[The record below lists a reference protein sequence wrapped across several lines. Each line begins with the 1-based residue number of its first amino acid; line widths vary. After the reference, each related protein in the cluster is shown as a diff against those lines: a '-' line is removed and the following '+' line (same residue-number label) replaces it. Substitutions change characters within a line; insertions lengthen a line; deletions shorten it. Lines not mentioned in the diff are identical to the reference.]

1 MIKHALS
8 FRMAALLVCAALC
21 VPCSAGAG
29 SMAAGARPGGSLNGY
44 AAASGTPAGT
54 LNGYAW
60 MDSDNASKLSFLL
73 GVECGIAME
82 MALNQ
87 EQAKVTGTPAVL
99 SPFQQGWTAAF
110 DNTPRQAIVDRIDA
124 FYTANPSQ
132 KKRHVF
138 DVIWEQMLVPALPAL
153 PVRR

>member
-8 FRMAALLVCAALC
+8 FCVAALLVCAALFA
-21 VPCSAGAG
+21 PSSAGAG
-29 SMAAGARPGGSLNGY
+29 SMAAGARPGG
-44 AAASGTPAGT
+44 T

-60 MDSDNASKLSFLL
+60 MDSDNANKLSFLL

-82 MALNQ
+82 MALDQ
-87 EQAKVTGTPAVL
+87 EQAKFTGTPAVL

-132 KKRHVF
+132 KNRHVF
-138 DVIWEQMLVPALPAL
+138 DVIWEQMLVPALP
-153 PVRR
+153 VRR